1 LSKEIVLNGLDSDV
15 VKVRILGQFPS
26 ASEFQFIPRYLVD
39 FARGKHLQKHQY
51 DFAPVIIG
59 VDPAWTGGD
68 EIAIVKRQGLACWI
82 LATYQKND
90 NDFELA
96 SRIAAFE
103 DAEKADAVLI
113 DMGYGT
119 GVYSAGKV
127 MGRNWQLVGFGNKS
141 PDVGFYNL
149 RAYGWGRMKQW
160 LIDGGAIPDSQQ
172 LCDDLTAPETKPRD
186 DGKIQLESKDN
197 MKKRGLPSPNLADA
211 LAITFMRPVV
221 KKDARQQQWANNT
234 PYNIFGYAE
243 GE

>member
-1 LSKEIVLNGLDSDV
+1 M
-15 VKVRILGQFPS
+15 
-26 ASEFQFIPRYLVD
+26 
-39 FARGKHLQKHQY
+39 
-51 DFAPVIIG
+51 
-59 VDPAWTGGD
+59 
-68 EIAIVKRQGLACWI
+68 
-82 LATYQKND
+82 
-90 NDFELA
+90 
-96 SRIAAFE
+96 FE
-103 DAEKADAVLI
+103 DEEKADAVFI

-127 MGRNWQLVGFGNKS
+127 MGRNWQLVNFGGKS
-141 PDVGFYNL
+141 PDVGHFNL

-160 LIDGGAIPDSQQ
+160 LQDGGAIPDNAQ
-172 LCDDLTAPETKPRD
+172 LCDDLIAPETKPRD

-211 LAITFMRPVV
+211 LAITFMRPVA